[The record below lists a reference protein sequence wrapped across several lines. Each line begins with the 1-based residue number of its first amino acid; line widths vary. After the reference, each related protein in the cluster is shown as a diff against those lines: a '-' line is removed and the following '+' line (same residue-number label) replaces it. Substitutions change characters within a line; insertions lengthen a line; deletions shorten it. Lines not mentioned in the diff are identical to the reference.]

1 MKTFCWLFIAV
12 LLILVI
18 GITAGCEKGRG
29 NIEGIVTDESGKPVA
44 RAIVRAE
51 RAGSPGVLIRT
62 DETGHY
68 SFNNV
73 LASEWDV
80 EFYTKYGVGVGLE
93 TVTVR
98 SGETT
103 RLDFAIGAKPP
114 PPGLPRLILPETTL
128 KKLSIKGQE
137 CTLTS

>member
-1 MKTFCWLFIAV
+1 MMKAFYWLLLVV
-12 LLILVI
+12 LLISVV
-18 GITAGCEKGRG
+18 GITAGCGESRG
-29 NIEGIVTDESGKPVA
+29 NIEGIVTDESDKPAV

-73 LASEWDV
+73 PVGKWNV
-80 EFYTKYGVGVGLE
+80 EFYTEYGVGVGLE

-98 SGETT
+98 NGETT
-103 RLDFAIGAKPP
+103 RLDFVIGAKPP
-114 PPGLPRLILPETTL
+114 PPDLPQLILPE
-128 KKLSIKGQE
+128 
-137 CTLTS
+137 

>member
-1 MKTFCWLFIAV
+1 MKAFCWLLLAM
-12 LLILVI
+12 LLIPMV
-18 GITAGCEKGRG
+18 GITAGCEEGRG
-29 NIEGIVTDESGKPVA
+29 NIEGMVTDESGKPVA
-44 RAIVRAE
+44 RAVVRVE
-51 RAGSPGVLIRT
+51 RAGLLGALIRA

-68 SFNNV
+68 SFNDV
-73 LASEWDV
+73 LVGKWNV
-80 EFYTKYGVGVGLE
+80 EFYTEFGLGAGLE

-114 PPGLPRLILPETTL
+114 PPGLPHLILPETIL
-128 KKLSIKGQE
+128 KSPSIKGQD